1 LIPIRIWQNDADPSG
16 FGSTTLEKIFKQN
29 VNSYECQAPL
39 LPKNGS
45 GWRLPASLLSS
56 CPEPPAPFGI
66 MFDIDGVIVRGRK
79 VLPFAPEERIMG
91 SVHLNFKF
99 KKVEYMVYCCRL
111 EPDISDYRYGT
122 VLVSVQNT

>member
-1 LIPIRIWQNDADPSG
+1 MLRSPA
-16 FGSTTLEKIFKQN
+16 LEKYLLKN
-29 VNSYECQAPL
+29 VSICECQAPL

-45 GWRLPASLLSS
+45 GWRVPASLLSS

-91 SVHLNFKF
+91 SVHL
-99 KKVEYMVYCCRL
+99 
-111 EPDISDYRYGT
+111 IS
-122 VLVSVQNT
+122 N

>member
-1 LIPIRIWQNDADPSG
+1 ML
-16 FGSTTLEKIFKQN
+16 TV
-29 VNSYECQAPL
+29 VNTQAPL

-79 VLPFAPEERIMG
+79 VLPFAPEERIMR
-91 SVHLNFKF
+91 SVHLNSNSN
-99 KKVEYMVYCCRL
+99 R
-111 EPDISDYRYGT
+111 
-122 VLVSVQNT
+122 

>member
-1 LIPIRIWQNDADPSG
+1 MMRICPDLDLQDC
-16 FGSTTLEKIFKQN
+16 KIMVFLM
-29 VNSYECQAPL
+29 YICECQAPL

-79 VLPFAPEERIMG
+79 VLPFAPEERILG
-91 SVHLNFKF
+91 TFNF
-99 KKVEYMVYCCRL
+99 
-111 EPDISDYRYGT
+111 
-122 VLVSVQNT
+122 

>member
-1 LIPIRIWQNDADPSG
+1 MYICE
-16 FGSTTLEKIFKQN
+16 F
-29 VNSYECQAPL
+29 QAPL

-79 VLPFAPEERIMG
+79 VLPFAPEERSMG
-91 SVHLNFKF
+91 SVHF
-99 KKVEYMVYCCRL
+99 
-111 EPDISDYRYGT
+111 I
-122 VLVSVQNT
+122 